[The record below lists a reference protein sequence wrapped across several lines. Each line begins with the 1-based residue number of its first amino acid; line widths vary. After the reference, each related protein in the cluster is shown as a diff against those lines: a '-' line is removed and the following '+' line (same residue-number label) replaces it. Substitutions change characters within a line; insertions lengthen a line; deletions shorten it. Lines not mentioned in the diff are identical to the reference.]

1 MSDYLNAVIYMI
13 KKKNDYDNE
22 NVYIGSTKDFKKRK
36 WDHKKSCNNPNSK
49 LYNYKIY
56 KYIRENGGWD
66 EFNMIVI
73 QDYPCNNKDEL
84 VKRENEIMC
93 EIKSNLN
100 DRRANR
106 SGKQYYQD
114 NLDKIKEQMKKYRE
128 LNKDKLSEQKKKY
141 YEDNKEKLLEY
152 YKEYN
157 QLNKAQLAEKKK
169 EYRELNKEKISE
181 KIKCDICSC
190 EITKSVLARHKK
202 SKKCQNFTH

>member
-1 MSDYLNAVIYMI
+1 MTDYSKSVIYMI
-13 KKKNDYDNE
+13 KKKDDDNNE

-66 EFNMIVI
+66 EFNMIVLY
-73 QDYPCNNKDEL
+73 DYPCNNKDEL

-106 SGKQYYQD
+106 SKKEWYYD
-114 NLDKIKEQMKKYRE
+114 NLDKIKEQKKDWYE
-128 LNKDKLSEQKKKY
+128 NNLDKIKEQKREY
-141 YEDNKEKLLEY
+141 YQNNKEKVAEY

-169 EYRELNKEKISE
+169 QYRENNRDKIKE